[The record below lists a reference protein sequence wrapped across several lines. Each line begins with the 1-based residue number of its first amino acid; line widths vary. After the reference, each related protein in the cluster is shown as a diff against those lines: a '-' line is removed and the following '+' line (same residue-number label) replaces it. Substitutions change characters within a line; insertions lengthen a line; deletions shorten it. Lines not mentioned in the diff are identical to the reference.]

1 MKVIHLPSKF
11 VQTVFSVHGKAGERW
26 LNELNGL
33 IDYCKQKWQFE
44 LLPVKKLTFNFVAPV
59 VFENGSKAIL
69 KLGLP
74 GKEFQSEIAALKA
87 YNGSG
92 FCKLLD
98 AEPEKGVMLLEYI
111 EPGAYLNTVQ
121 DEIAKATVTA
131 NLIKSMTGLN
141 PSPSNPFQT
150 AGDLY
155 NDLLSLHNRFG
166 NTAIPEYLFKSAVS
180 AYKTIESNPYQQR
193 LLHGDLHQENILSA
207 QDGEWKAID
216 PKGIISET
224 GFELIPFLINDL
236 ESKDITAT
244 ISGRIEVFSNL
255 LKIDRERIIQWGI
268 FRSVLSAYWQME
280 DDLPINDKDLMM
292 CEVFYGLN
300 R

>member
-1 MKVIHLPSKF
+1 MIDLPDEFIHTVI
-11 VQTVFSVHGKAGERW
+11 SVHGEVGKIW
-26 LNELNGL
+26 LSRLNDL
-33 IDYCKQKWQFE
+33 IAYCKQKWQFE
-44 LLPVKKLTFNFVAPV
+44 LLPVKKLSFNFVAPI

-74 GKEFQSEIAALKA
+74 GKEFQSEIAALA
-87 YNGSG
+87 SYNGNG

-98 AEPEKGVMLLEYI
+98 AEPGKGIMLLEYI

-121 DEIAKATVTA
+121 DEIAKATVTT
-131 NLIKSMTGLN
+131 NLIKSMIGLN
-141 PSPSNPFQT
+141 PLPSYSFQT
-150 AGDLY
+150 AGDLH
-155 NDLLSLHNRFG
+155 NDLLSLHKRFG
-166 NTAIPEYLFKSAVS
+166 NTAILEYLFENAVS
-180 AYKTIESNPYQQR
+180 AYKAIESDPHQQR

-224 GFELIPFLINDL
+224 GYELIPFLINDL
-236 ESKDITAT
+236 ERRNIAAAINK
-244 ISGRIEVFSNL
+244 RIEIFSDL

-280 DDLPINDKDLMM
+280 DNLPINDKDLSM
-292 CEVFYGLN
+292 CEVFYELN
-300 R
+300 Q